1 MEPPSRLTKLSIEN
15 ANELGERI
23 VRDLSSPQLLHRLD
37 VQVLDAY
44 IGVLLGNGPCEL
56 EEPVDTAVLHIPM
69 PSGHVHLRTLTIS
82 APNLLAAQFPLRNT
96 QSRSI
101 RLKEARR
108 LDAATVA
115 AGEEVLESKVIP
127 DGITLSG
134 YDVGRGL
141 YTHDAEPIVTAVVS
155 LDGHGLDD
163 AFIRTVCYILVVPA
177 EDGDVIAVM
186 ELIPSLLQ
194 RERGVLLPLA
204 EVRDA
209 VTATAALL
217 LCFKECLVGTVDAL
231 SDILYGLGTYRTP
244 VLAGCTLT
252 HFREMHLEFICGKVL
267 VVHPVIPAMESDA
280 IVIDLAMVLDEMV
293 KVT

>member
-15 ANELGERI
+15 ANELGESI

-44 IGVLLGNGPCEL
+44 IRVLLGNGPCEL

-108 LDAATVA
+108 LDAAPVA
-115 AGEEVLESKVIP
+115 AGEEILESEVIP

-134 YDVGRGL
+134 CDVRRRL
-141 YTHDAEPIVTAVVS
+141 RTYDAEPIVAAVIS

-177 EDGDVIAVM
+177 EDGDV
-186 ELIPSLLQ
+186 LPSWSLYPACFSVKEVYFFLLQ
-194 RERGVLLPLA
+194 
-204 EVRDA
+204 
-209 VTATAALL
+209 
-217 LCFKECLVGTVDAL
+217 K
-231 SDILYGLGTYRTP
+231 
-244 VLAGCTLT
+244 
-252 HFREMHLEFICGKVL
+252 CGML
-267 VVHPVIPAMESDA
+267 
-280 IVIDLAMVLDEMV
+280 
-293 KVT
+293 

>member
-1 MEPPSRLTKLSIEN
+1 MEPPSRLTELSIKN
-15 ANELGERI
+15 ACELGESI
-23 VRDLSSPQLLHRLD
+23 VGDLASPQLLHRLD

-44 IGVLLGNGPCEL
+44 IGVLLGNRTCEL
-56 EEPVDTAVLHIPM
+56 EEPVGTAVLHIPM
-69 PSGHVHLRTLTIS
+69 PSGHVHLRTLAVPAT
-82 APNLLAAQFPLRNT
+82 NLLAAQFPLRDT

-101 RLKEARR
+101 RLKEAWR
-108 LDAATVA
+108 LDAAPVA
-115 AGEEVLESKVIP
+115 AGEEILESKVIP

-134 YDVGRGL
+134 CDVRRRL
-141 YTHDAEPIVTAVVS
+141 RTYDAEPMVTAVIS

-177 EDGDVIAVM
+177 EDGDVIAVV

-194 RERGVLLPLA
+194 LPLA

-217 LCFKECLVGTVDAL
+217 LCFKECLVRTVDAL

-252 HFREMHLEFICGKVL
+252 HFREMHLELICGKVL